1 MSTALLALALLI
13 GVGIIAFLIS
23 LGLTGLGVLL
33 SWIFPLT
40 PFQGTLVHLVIFSL
54 ALAFMGVTL
63 LFERVKDTLW
73 STPDKEDDLNEEI
86 DFRLHEGSGSTIQRP
101 LPPRSEPA
109 KIGRNDPCPCGS
121 GKKYKFCCLMKR
133 ERGQS

>member
-1 MSTALLALALLI
+1 MSTALLALALLT
-13 GVGIIAFLIS
+13 GLGIIAFLIS

-40 PFQGTLVHLVIFSL
+40 PFQGTLMHLVLFSL
-54 ALAFMGVTL
+54 ALAFIGITL
-63 LFERVKDTLW
+63 LFERIKDIFW
-73 STPDKEDDLNEEI
+73 STADEEDDLNEEMG
-86 DFRLHEGSGSTIQRP
+86 FRLDDGSCSTIQTP
-101 LPPRSEPA
+101 LLPRREPA

-133 ERGQS
+133 